1 MTGLLT
7 MAILVGLLGP
17 LAVRYGAD
25 TRDGQD
31 WHRHAGQW
39 RPPHRPSL
47 RAGGSGMAPSLAGQ
61 MAPSLAG
68 QTAGQMVEAGP
79 SRPRSVGGAA

>member
-47 RAGGSGMAPSLAGQ
+47 
-61 MAPSLAG
+61 LAG
-68 QTAGQMVEAGP
+68 QTAGQTAGQMAGQMVEAGP